1 MIVFEP
7 LRHEHLPLLRDW
19 LGREHVRRWWRDGGE
34 SLKHAEDALAGHD
47 PTEYFLIVL
56 DERPIGMIETYL
68 VADNPDW
75 GATIGEGEDEG
86 AAGLDLFIGEEDA
99 IGRGLG
105 PQVLAQFAR
114 DVVFARP
121 ETQAVVATVEEPNR
135 RSWRAFEKAGFRHA
149 RDVEED
155 GLPHRLM
162 RLERRYAQ

>member
-1 MIVFEP
+1 VIEFEP
-7 LRHEHLPLLRDW
+7 LRREHLPLLREW
-19 LGREHVRRWWRDGGE
+19 LAREHVRRWWRDDGQ
-34 SLKHAEDALAGHD
+34 SLEHAEDALAGRD

-56 DERPIGMIETYL
+56 DGRPVGMIETYL

-75 GATIGEGEDEG
+75 GTTIGEGAG

-99 IGRGLG
+99 VGRGVG

-121 ETQAVVATVEEPNR
+121 GTQAVVATVEEENR

>member
-1 MIVFEP
+1 VIEFEP
-7 LRHEHLPLLRDW
+7 LRREHLPLLRDW

-34 SLKHAEDALAGHD
+34 SANHAEDALAGRD
-47 PTEYFLIVL
+47 ATEYFLIVL
-56 DERPIGMIETYL
+56 DGQPVGMIETYL
-68 VADNPDW
+68 VSDNPDW
-75 GATIGEGEDEG
+75 GATIGEGEG

-99 IGRGLG
+99 VGRGLG
-105 PQVLAQFAR
+105 PQVLAQFVR

-121 ETQAVVATVEEPNR
+121 GTRAVVATVEEPNR